1 MQRPLPCCPSL
12 SPLQLGGVA
21 KLGLTVVATFAV
33 VWLPWVSAS
42 PQAVLQVRGHG
53 SKVWMWVAGRG
64 CWLRARGRTIMDEGG
79 SCSQLELR
87 GEVCLFT
94 GGAGVAAQ
102 LVLCVATPLPAAG
115 KAARA
120 RRCCT
125 PRLLRRFGC
134 CKPAVQAPLPRKPY
148 MVTWSLPCVLPM
160 RRCWPASSP

>member
-87 GEVCLFT
+87 GEVCLCH
-94 GGAGVAAQ
+94 GGSRCGRAACAVRGHPPASGRQGCARAALLHTTPAAQ
-102 LVLCVATPLPAAG
+102 AWLLQACCAGATAA
-115 KAARA
+115 
-120 RRCCT
+120 
-125 PRLLRRFGC
+125 
-134 CKPAVQAPLPRKPY
+134 
-148 MVTWSLPCVLPM
+148 
-160 RRCWPASSP
+160 